1 MLSNTTRNGGRLLL
15 SLADAITIVAPL
27 FADWNG
33 SHIFNE
39 RWPSHARFHGVVGLS
54 TAVLLS
60 AFGLVRLWTHT
71 TQAEARDVAVAVPVV
86 YWGSFFPAALIKGTG
101 VDDLGHPVARVMGVP
116 ANLFYAALTTTLAIG
131 GWLLDRRLRA

>member
-1 MLSNTTRNGGRLLL
+1 MLSSTTRNGGRLLL

-60 AFGLVRLWTHT
+60 GFGLVRLWTHT
-71 TQAEARDVAVAVPVV
+71 TQAEARDVAVAV
-86 YWGSFFPAALIKGTG
+86 
-101 VDDLGHPVARVMGVP
+101 
-116 ANLFYAALTTTLAIG
+116 
-131 GWLLDRRLRA
+131 